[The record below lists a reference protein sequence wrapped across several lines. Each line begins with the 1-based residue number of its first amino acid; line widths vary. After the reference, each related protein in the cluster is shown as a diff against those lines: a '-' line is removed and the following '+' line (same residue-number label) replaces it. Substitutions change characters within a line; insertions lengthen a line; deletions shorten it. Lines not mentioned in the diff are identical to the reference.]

1 MQRVLK
7 RPAPFLLSGNVLKIL
22 AAVTMTVDHVGM
34 TLFPG
39 LPVLRFIGRLAFP
52 IFAFMVAEGCAHT
65 RSMGR
70 YFLHMAVLALI
81 CQTTYTIAMQSWFLC
96 VPVSFALAIPLVF
109 ALQQWK
115 RTTDKL
121 PKRLWAVIF
130 LAGIVAVWALTRCVT
145 LDYGFWGCMMPVA
158 ASLFRDADT
167 KLDKNIV
174 HVLAMGAVMV
184 PLAMSLGLWQWYSM
198 LALPLLL
205 LYSGQRGKYKMK
217 YFFYVFYPAHLVI
230 IQGLSMIL

>member
-34 TLFPG
+34 TLFPE

-145 LDYGFWGCMMPVA
+145 LDYGFWGCMMSVA